1 MSDMADHIGEV
12 PISCTQIIY
21 TLLCT
26 TNIGIAYKCHLY
38 AETWRIKSLYTLLY
52 TLHMDI
58 AISAVYTP
66 YFDV

>member
-26 TNIGIAYKCHLY
+26 TNIGIA
-38 AETWRIKSLYTLLY
+38 
-52 TLHMDI
+52 
-58 AISAVYTP
+58 
-66 YFDV
+66 